1 MRALIPILLL
11 ISCTP
16 SIEKMERHDK
26 SMTDSAMSVLDGLT
40 STVDTVSIV
49 KTRTIEKTN
58 TIEKIK
64 YVEVEVESSP
74 VLAMARPM
82 PMPLIERRRC
92 DTVFIRDTVWISR

>member
-11 ISCTP
+11 VSCTP

-40 STVDTVSIV
+40 PTVDTISIV
-49 KTRTIEKTN
+49 KTQTIEKSRY
-58 TIEKIK
+58 I
-64 YVEVEVESSP
+64 ESSP
-74 VLAMARPM
+74 RVLAMVRPM
-82 PMPLIERRRC
+82 PIERMRC